1 MPPLDLVKSLM
12 EEFIKDNKLV
22 IIAEP
27 KTIYFDLPVDV
38 DNNLE
43 VSNWFYHKIQWI
55 FSWTYNKKNSWLLSC
70 PNMSVEMIL
79 MNT

>member
-1 MPPLDLVKSLM
+1 MTPLDLVKSLM

-38 DNNLE
+38 DNNLKYQIDFIIKYNE
-43 VSNWFYHKIQWI
+43 FLAEHTIKKIVDYCLVQIWA
-55 FSWTYNKKNSWLLSC
+55 WKWY
-70 PNMSVEMIL
+70 
-79 MNT
+79 